1 MVKTVAVSAG
11 TSAEIAG
18 ANATRTTGTCGRAK
32 VGAAI
37 TAPAVAAQGWEKAEA
52 PANGAAVAWVA
63 AEAMAAREAM
73 AASAAALMAEAKP
86 ATDMAADMAE
96 AAAWDWVAWASAAAL
111 MAARRVV
118 DMSGA
123 RLGPAAKAGAAMA
136 ATKAAAAIPA
146 RATRAQG
153 GYTGQGYTGQG
164 YGDRDRDYGRSDD
177 RGFIERASDEVAS
190 WFGDEDAE
198 RRRRMDEQGE
208 HRGRGPKG
216 YARSDDRIREE
227 ICDRLTDDPMID
239 ASEVEVTVSSGE
251 VTLAGTVDRREI
263 RRRAE
268 DLAERI
274 SGVNHV
280 QNNLRVRQGSTGASQ
295 SGASAMGGAGSGRSG
310 SGTSSTGSTSSSG
323 SIFGSASSNGSS
335 GASTGSTGGSYTG
348 TGGSSSSSEGTKG
361 VSGS

>member
-1 MVKTVAVSAG
+1 MWTGEGGRSEYRSSGRGSGMGEGGSAG
-11 TSAEIAG
+11 QWRGGGMGGSGSYGGSGGYGGQRGSSYGGGEAG
-18 ANATRTTGTCGRAK
+18 YGYGRGYGRGGSMGLGRMGERSGSY
-32 VGAAI
+32 GAAHR
-37 TAPAVAAQGWEKAEA
+37 AVA
-52 PANGAAVAWVA
+52 
-63 AEAMAAREAM
+63 MSAARH
-73 AASAAALMAEAKP
+73 
-86 ATDMAADMAE
+86 
-96 AAAWDWVAWASAAAL
+96 
-111 MAARRVV
+111 
-118 DMSGA
+118 
-123 RLGPAAKAGAAMA
+123 GPAAKAGAAMD
-136 ATKAAAAIPA
+136 ATKAGAAIPA
-146 RATRAQG
+146 KVTRARWLYRPRLYRPRLWRPG
-153 GYTGQGYTGQG
+153 S
-164 YGDRDRDYGRSDD
+164 RLRPRRSDD

-280 QNNLRVRQGSTGASQ
+280 QNNLRVRQSCIPRWAEPSRACPAAELDG
-295 SGASAMGGAGSGRSG
+295 
-310 SGTSSTGSTSSSG
+310 GTSSTGSTGSSG
-323 SIFGSASSNGSS
+323 SIFGSSSSNGSGRGS
-335 GASTGSTGGSYTG
+335 STGIDWRQLHRNGGRHRSPRAPKA
-348 TGGSSSSSEGTKG
+348 SADPDPL
-361 VSGS
+361 SGHLNVAGAVPR